1 MEGNNMFWN
10 KKSKYEKLYDR
21 IDKLQKE
28 IIDLQKNIYKITNIM
43 KNYDFD
49 KKITYESGEEVIY
62 NAYTPYTSIFINLKC
77 WKFYDLRL
85 HNPVFQEHEDN
96 VNLLTIFDEYKEVGV
111 IYSYEYLV
119 DLNKGTFITVSEER
133 TPIKEEME

>member
-1 MEGNNMFWN
+1 MFWN

-77 WKFYDLRL
+77 RKFYDLRL

>member
-1 MEGNNMFWN
+1 MQGNNMFWN

-49 KKITYESGEEVIY
+49 KKITYESGGEVIY

-96 VNLLTIFDEYKEVGV
+96 VNLLTIFDEYKKVDV

>member
-1 MEGNNMFWN
+1 MFWN

-49 KKITYESGEEVIY
+49 KKITYESGGEVIY

-96 VNLLTIFDEYKEVGV
+96 VNLLTIFDEYKEVDV

>member
-1 MEGNNMFWN
+1 MFWN
-10 KKSKYEKLYDR
+10 KKSEYEKLYDR

-28 IIDLQKNIYKITNIM
+28 IIDIQKGIYKITNIM
-43 KNYDFD
+43 KNYNFD
-49 KKITYESGEEVIY
+49 KKITYESGGEVIHNTY
-62 NAYTPYTSIFINLKC
+62 MPYTSIFINLKC

-111 IYSYEYLV
+111 LYSYEYLV

-133 TPIKEEME
+133 TPIKEDME

>member
-1 MEGNNMFWN
+1 MFWN
-10 KKSKYEKLYDR
+10 KKSEYEKLYDR

-49 KKITYESGEEVIY
+49 KKITYESGEVIY

-77 WKFYDLRL
+77 YKFYNLRL
-85 HNPVFQEHEDN
+85 YNPVFHEHKDN
-96 VNLLTIFDEYKEVGV
+96 KSLLTIFDTYEEVGV
-111 IYSYEYLV
+111 FYTNEYLV
-119 DLNKGTFITVSEER
+119 DLNQGTFITVNEKK
-133 TPIKEEME
+133 IFKEKEK